1 MFLVYARKELSR
13 RLSRTALAVVG
24 TAVSVA
30 MLVAVFAIAGA
41 VKAAVQHSLN
51 AAGADLV
58 IQHRVKACPFSEVK
72 LPLHLGAIPQSL
84 VPQLEKQPG
93 VEEVA
98 GVLEIWAFHNGK
110 PTVVTGV
117 DPERRYIGPVRR
129 GKGHQTD
136 ESSSKKEKED
146 ETCCSLEK
154 GASRYLISGEAN
166 TCLIERKYADTIGAK
181 LGDQV
186 RLGPRQFKIVG
197 ILKLGRAP
205 QIAGAQAFIALD
217 VAQQMLGQGPIV
229 DTIFVRVKGGQYQQ
243 GVTDQARGVIG
254 PETSVTTSAHVDAGM
269 AVLAS
274 ATQGAMVAVS
284 SIVVALV
291 FLMLIRSALAAVQ
304 ERIPEIGI
312 MKAVGWRNADVSRLL
327 TLEAALT
334 AAVGGLVGCVLG
346 WCIAFAYTAL
356 LPLKLPD
363 ALASYPPCADT
374 PPPVALPVAMMPT
387 LSTFV
392 LGFGAAL
399 LMGVISGFLAS
410 RRAARLRPAE
420 ALRHL

>member
-1 MFLVYARKELSR
+1 
-13 RLSRTALAVVG
+13 
-24 TAVSVA
+24 

-41 VKAAVQHSLN
+41 VKAAVQNSLD
-51 AAGADLV
+51 AAGADLI
-58 IQHRVKACPFSEVK
+58 IQHRVKACPYTEVK

-84 VPQLEKQPG
+84 IEKLEAQRG

-110 PTVVTGV
+110 PTVVTGM
-117 DPERRYIGPVRR
+117 DPLRKTIGPVRPS
-129 GKGHQTD
+129 KANELQKD
-136 ESSSKKEKED
+136 EDKS
-146 ETCCSLEK
+146 CCALEE
-154 GASRYLISGEAN
+154 GRYLLSQQPN
-166 TCLIERKYADTIGAK
+166 TCLIERAYADKIGAK
-181 LGDQV
+181 LGDRV
-186 RLGPRQFKIVG
+186 WLGPRQFDVVG
-197 ILKLGRAP
+197 ILKLGRVP

-217 VAQQMLGQGPIV
+217 AAQQMLGQGPIV